1 MSEVM
6 SRSNIT
12 CSGCLQAW
20 SFSSFGHV
28 LSPSRGGVK
37 EYILQSTE
45 SSLIII
51 KMLSIFGHQE

>member
-28 LSPSRGGVK
+28 LSRGGVK
-37 EYILQSTE
+37 EYILRSTE